1 MEQII
6 RRKVV
11 VQQGGSIELR
21 SDELKEGTEAEVI
34 VIVQSGAESKPVS
47 YASLFGSGRG
57 GFGSAQEADDFLRRE
72 RDSWEN

>member
-11 VQQGGSIELR
+11 VQPGGSIELR

-34 VIVQSGAESKPVS
+34 VIVQSGVESRPVS
-47 YASLFGSGRG
+47 YAAMFGSGRK
-57 GFGSAQEADDFLRRE
+57 GFGSAQEADAFLRRE